1 MTACDPLVGGSA
13 IRIAGSFDFK
23 LRCDEKKDGVNSTAV
38 YTCDRGRWRLG
49 DQYVTPEC
57 KDIVTTTASPR
68 PPQTDRPV
76 TTVSPSTTTDGNFLL
91 SFGVSIMYQGNTCN
105 VLRPSIFQVCTV
117 FLHSQP
123 QRDDYFR
130 KFDCIYL
137 PQNFMAFFG
146 NWWKSLQG

>member
-1 MTACDPLVGGSA
+1 MVCLFTVTACDPLVGGSA

-76 TTVSPSTTTDGNFLL
+76 TTVSPSTTTDGNILL
-91 SFGVSIMYQGNTCN
+91 SFGVSIMYQDSSCN
-105 VLRPSIFQVCTV
+105 VFIFSVLSCLSLFKDGQLPLVISQHSAVVIKNHTTTI
-117 FLHSQP
+117 LH
-123 QRDDYFR
+123 
-130 KFDCIYL
+130 KT
-137 PQNFMAFFG
+137 
-146 NWWKSLQG
+146 